1 MAHSSPP
8 IGQATAP
15 PRVGPT
21 SSLPRTSSSSSSSF
35 LPKQIRTSPPYI
47 KSPTSGNRA
56 KNISIAISMDVDAAV
71 VAGDAEFFADLDLD
85 ALLASFSAAAAA
97 DSGVSGLFAPSPP
110 PDDAEAGSPESVSSR
125 RASPA
130 REAALSEIER
140 FLMEEGPA
148 AEGVGEE
155 DFFDSLLVDGVEE
168 VEEEEE
174 GKGSEAGGST
184 DGDSGKENEVAT
196 PDAAKEDVDAEV
208 DGDDPM
214 SKKKRRQMRNRD
226 SAMKSR
232 ERKKMYVKDLE
243 TKSKY
248 LEAEC
253 RRLSYALQCC
263 TAENMALRQS
273 LLKDRPVGAAT
284 AMQESA
290 VLTETLPLVS
300 LLWLVSIVCLLL
312 MPGLPNR
319 NPVARSSAGRDL
331 VTVTGKKTSS
341 EQQLE
346 TLELLL
352 HGRRCK
358 GSRARIKLDA
368 GPFHAAAAAAAC

>member
-1 MAHSSPP
+1 
-8 IGQATAP
+8 
-15 PRVGPT
+15 
-21 SSLPRTSSSSSSSF
+21 
-35 LPKQIRTSPPYI
+35 
-47 KSPTSGNRA
+47 
-56 KNISIAISMDVDAAV
+56 MDADAA
-71 VAGDAEFFADLDLD
+71 VAGDAGFFADLDLD
-85 ALLASFSAAAAA
+85 ALLASFSSA

-110 PDDAEAGSPESVSSR
+110 VDAAAAGSPESVSSR
-125 RASPA
+125 RLSPT
-130 REAALSEIER
+130 REGKLLEIER
-140 FLMEEGPA
+140 FLMEEGVDA
-148 AEGVGEE
+148 DADAEAEGVGVE
-155 DFFDSLLVDGVEE
+155 DFFDALLVDGGED
-168 VEEEEE
+168 EEE
-174 GKGSEAGGST
+174 GKGSEAGRST
-184 DGDSGKENEVAT
+184 DADSGKENEVAT
-196 PDAAKEDVDAEV
+196 PNAEREEVEV
-208 DGDDPM
+208 DGDDPI

-243 TKSKY
+243 AKSKY

-263 TAENMALRQS
+263 AAENMALRQS

-341 EQQLE
+341 ELE
-346 TLELLL
+346 PLEILL

-358 GSRARIKLDA
+358 GSRARIKLDT
-368 GPFHAAAAAAAC
+368 GPFHAAAAAC

>member
-1 MAHSSPP
+1 
-8 IGQATAP
+8 
-15 PRVGPT
+15 
-21 SSLPRTSSSSSSSF
+21 
-35 LPKQIRTSPPYI
+35 
-47 KSPTSGNRA
+47 
-56 KNISIAISMDVDAAV
+56 MDAAAAV
-71 VAGDAEFFADLDLD
+71 VGDAEFFADLDLD
-85 ALLASFSAAAAA
+85 ALLASFSAA
-97 DSGVSGLFAPSPP
+97 DSGVSGLFAPSPH
-110 PDDAEAGSPESVSSR
+110 DAAAAAAAGSPESVSSR
-125 RASPA
+125 MSPT
-130 REAALSEIER
+130 REGALLDIER
-140 FLMEEGPA
+140 FLMEEGPEA
-148 AEGVGEE
+148 GAEVEEGVGVE
-155 DFFDSLLVDGVEE
+155 DFFDALIVDGGEGE
-168 VEEEEE
+168 REEEE

-196 PDAAKEDVDAEV
+196 PDAEKEEV
-208 DGDDPM
+208 EEIDGDDPI
-214 SKKKRRQMRNRD
+214 SKKKRRQLRNRD

-331 VTVTGKKTSS
+331 VMVTGKKTSG
-341 EQQLE
+341 EQLE
-346 TLELLL
+346 TLELL
-352 HGRRCK
+352 GRRCK
-358 GSRARIKLDA
+358 GSRARIKIYT
-368 GPFHAAAAAAAC
+368 GPFHAAAAAC

>member
-1 MAHSSPP
+1 
-8 IGQATAP
+8 
-15 PRVGPT
+15 
-21 SSLPRTSSSSSSSF
+21 
-35 LPKQIRTSPPYI
+35 
-47 KSPTSGNRA
+47 
-56 KNISIAISMDVDAAV
+56 MDAVADAAV
-71 VAGDAEFFADLDLD
+71 VAGDGEFFLPDLDLD
-85 ALLASFSAAAAA
+85 ALLASFSGAG
-97 DSGVSGLFAPSPP
+97 SGVSGLFAPSPP
-110 PDDAEAGSPESVSSR
+110 AADAEAGSPESVSSR
-125 RASPA
+125 LSPT
-130 REAALSEIER
+130 RGGKLLEIER
-140 FLMEEGPA
+140 FLMEEEGVEAA
-148 AEGVGEE
+148 AEGVGVD
-155 DFFDSLLVDGVEE
+155 DFFDSLLVDCG
-168 VEEEEE
+168 EEEEE
-174 GKGSEAGGST
+174 EGSEAGGST
-184 DGDSGKENEVAT
+184 GGESGKDNEVAT
-196 PDAAKEDVDAEV
+196 PEAEKEEV
-208 DGDDPM
+208 DGDDPI

-243 TKSKY
+243 SKSKY

-263 TAENMALRQS
+263 AAENMALRQS
-273 LLKDRPVGAAT
+273 LLKDRPVGAAA

-331 VTVTGKKTSS
+331 ATVTGKKTSS

-346 TLELLL
+346 TLKLLL

-358 GSRARIKLDA
+358 GSRARIKLDT
-368 GPFHAAAAAAAC
+368 GPFHAAAAAC